1 MAKTVYPTTS
11 RAVFV
16 LFIVLVQILL
26 MNMLIAMMGNTYA
39 LVTQQSEKEFVKQ
52 VSSSGGCLSIFY

>member
-1 MAKTVYPTTS
+1 MGATVYPGMTKT
-11 RAVFV
+11 VFV

-52 VSSSGGCLSIFY
+52 VSFYLMKLSI